1 MHPSVS
7 MSQWSGVGDRLTCL
21 SDCVII
27 TRSPERGTHVVRFT
41 AQIPVLDS
49 AKYQAGKSV
58 EHDNTPK
65 IVVIT
70 LDTPDIQRPVY
81 VTTIVADS
89 ARPSPTTMLTW
100 LWLWWWHRYCVTVIK
115 QCSREAGRSTTPLV
129 SLLSRVRLLMTT
141 ACCVILMIC
150 QWKLAKVQNWKLVW
164 KPYNQSD
171 VHGNRQ

>member
-27 TRSPERGTHVVRFT
+27 TRSHVVRFT
-41 AQIPVLDS
+41 AQIPVLHS

-58 EHDNTPK
+58 EQDKTPK

-100 LWLWWWHRYCVTVIK
+100 LWLWWWHRYHVTATK
-115 QCSREAGRSTTPLV
+115 QCSREVRGLTTRWF
-129 SLLSRVRLLMTT
+129 LSYRRVRLLMTIT
-141 ACCVILMIC
+141 WCVILMIC